1 MKKQLI
7 IIVYKINVEGLTRQQ
22 AELYLT
28 QVNEFNSLINDEE
41 LKENYTIK
49 EIWLPVTSE
58 TDVKVVYPVSLDNEQ
73 IENLIT
79 NLKSNLI
86 KNN

>member
-7 IIVYKINVEGLTRQQ
+7 IIVYKINVEGLTRQE
-22 AELYLT
+22 AEQYLT

-79 NLKSNLI
+79 KLK
-86 KNN
+86 K